1 MTLIG
6 IMLVIAMITVVVIN
20 LQNVRLKPLLAT
32 GAVFLTMTLI
42 LTGCSEEE
50 TDSTSS
56 STDQTEQISKKE
68 YDQAKKEH
76 KQLVATNQ
84 QLDEELAKTEQ
95 ERKQLEEKA
104 ESQNSAPAVTA
115 SSEQSNDDQQ
125 EDQPTTNNNANSS
138 GDEMISGGDSQYI
151 IGNVNSHVYHLPGQR
166 GYSMKSKN
174 AVYFSSEQ
182 EAINAGYRK
191 AKQ

>member
-6 IMLVIAMITVVVIN
+6 IMLVIAMITIVVIN

-32 GAVFLTMTLI
+32 GAVFLTMALV

-95 ERKQLEEKA
+95 ERKQLEEKN

-115 SSEQSNDDQQ
+115 SPEQSNDYQQ
-125 EDQPTTNNNANSS
+125 EDQPTTNNNANNS